1 MFDPKRF
8 LRLARAQWAEQRR
21 AYLWFIGIGVMVHF
35 VVLLLL
41 MSLGRVATN
50 SLLAKDGQLAIYL
63 VGLYLTAPI
72 FAARYFIAMSR
83 PDAAGVLLMRPAS
96 VVEKWLLAG
105 VVILVAYPL
114 AYTLAFQVCNVPAAL
129 LAQAAHEAYL
139 LSPEAKSDDQALLA
153 YMGEFGVMA
162 PWKAFEH
169 WRALLT
175 IVLSLAALQG
185 FAVLGSLYFRTMPA
199 IKTVLVAFVLLL
211 VILLVTGLAD
221 ARPDHFLGYWEESTE
236 AIGWR
241 GVFHPVAWFAIPGL
255 LWLGALFAL
264 REREV
269 A

>member
-21 AYLWFIGIGVMVHF
+21 AYLWFLGIGVMVHF
-35 VVLLLL
+35 VVLLLI

-50 SLLAKDGQLAIYL
+50 SLLAKDGQMAIYL

-72 FAARYFIAMSR
+72 FAARYFLAMSR
-83 PDAAGVLLMRPAS
+83 PDSAGVLLMRPAS
-96 VVEKWLLAG
+96 IVEKWLLAG
-105 VVILVAYPL
+105 IVILLAYPL

-129 LAQAAHEAYL
+129 MARAAHDAYL
-139 LSPEAKSDDQALLA
+139 LTPDGRSANQATLGYL
-153 YMGEFGVMA
+153 GEFGVLA
-162 PWKAFEH
+162 PWAAFEH
-169 WRALLT
+169 GRAVLT
-175 IVLSLAALQG
+175 VFLSIAALQG
-185 FAVLGSLYFRTMPA
+185 FAVLGSLYFRVMPA
-199 IKTVLVAFVLLL
+199 IKTALVAFLLLL

-221 ARPDHFLGYWEESTE
+221 ARPDYFLGYWDEDTE
-236 AIGWR
+236 ALGWR
-241 GVFHPVAWFAIPGL
+241 RVFHPLAWFAIPGL